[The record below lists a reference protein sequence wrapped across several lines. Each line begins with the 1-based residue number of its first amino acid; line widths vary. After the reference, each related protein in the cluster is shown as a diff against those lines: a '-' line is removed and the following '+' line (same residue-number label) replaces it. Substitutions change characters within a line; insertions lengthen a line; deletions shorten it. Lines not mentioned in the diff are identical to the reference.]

1 MFPENFNDMPYSL
14 DNINISSGATHR
26 KKQGAR
32 LQLADTDVGVFRDGS
47 RILDVYHPV
56 SCVS

>member
-1 MFPENFNDMPYSL
+1 MSVFLENNDMPYSL
-14 DNINISSGATHR
+14 DNVSISSGATHR

-47 RILDVYHPV
+47 RILNV
-56 SCVS
+56 SIL